1 MDTLTDPAP
10 PLCPRCG
17 WSSPGGTLCAACRR
31 GPSYLRALYSVAPHR
46 APLRPAVHALKYEAM
61 RVLVDPL
68 GQVLAQFWQQS
79 PAAHG
84 GLTVDAV
91 VPVPLHAS
99 RVRYRGYN
107 QSALLAAAFSRRM
120 GYAYWEDALARS
132 RKTRSQVG
140 LSPAER
146 WANVWQAFSVRASV
160 GGAHLL
166 LVDDVMTTGAT
177 LEACACALL
186 EAGAAEV
193 RGLTLTRAS
202 RRRGTAPVQLTSS
215 ATS

>member
-1 MDTLTDPAP
+1 
-10 PLCPRCG
+10 
-17 WSSPGGTLCAACRR
+17 
-31 GPSYLRALYSVAPHR
+31 
-46 APLRPAVHALKYEAM
+46 M

-166 LVDDVMTTGAT
+166 LVDDVMTTGST
-177 LEACACALL
+177 LVEASRVLHA
-186 EAGAAEV
+186 AGAG
-193 RGLTLTRAS
+193 R
-202 RRRGTAPVQLTSS
+202 VQALVLAAVESG
-215 ATS
+215 